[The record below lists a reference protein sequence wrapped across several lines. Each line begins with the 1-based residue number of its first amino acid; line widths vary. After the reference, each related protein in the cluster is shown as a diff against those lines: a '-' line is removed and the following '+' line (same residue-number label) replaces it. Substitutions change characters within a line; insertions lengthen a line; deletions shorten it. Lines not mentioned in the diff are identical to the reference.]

1 MTVFVF
7 AIAVI
12 AAVGIR
18 ATGDPRCAVYIF
30 MGKTDPQAAPHSQQ
44 SMILVPADT
53 PGVTVLRPLTVFG
66 YDDAPR
72 GRRPLSEVMSDR
84 TTIALARD
92 AADRVALA
100 NRVDRVS
107 QFVVTC
113 DTRGVI
119 VTLGISG
126 QQAQADFPTT
136 ECSLR

>member
-18 ATGDPRCAVYIF
+18 ATGERLLTRAHLERSASGASYAAAAKLADVYF
-30 MGKTDPQAAPHSQQ
+30 EWQLA
-44 SMILVPADT
+44 
-53 PGVTVLRPLTVFG
+53 RF
-66 YDDAPR
+66 DDEPR